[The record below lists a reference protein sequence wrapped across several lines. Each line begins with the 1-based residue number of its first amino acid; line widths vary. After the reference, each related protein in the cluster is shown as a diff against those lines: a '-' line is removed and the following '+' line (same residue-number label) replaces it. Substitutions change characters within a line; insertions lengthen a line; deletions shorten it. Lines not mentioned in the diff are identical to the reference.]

1 MSKTPNNKEIF
12 SELLSIASSDEVAS
26 LIDSNDFF
34 KPENCDWKPYGGRDN
49 NAGQVEG
56 QMKSSSNALVEKLTN
71 SIDSLLMRRCYEIE
85 GEAPDSKNP
94 KLPKSLS
101 EAISKYFGGE
111 EEINKKRSDWA
122 KRHLVVLAEGDKKKP
137 TLTVID
143 RGEGQSPERI
153 QNTIVHLSGSIKRN
167 IDFVFGK
174 YHQGGSAAI
183 RFCGSKARCYQL
195 VLSRRAETIAEKGKS
210 NDYGWTLVRRNYKS
224 RTAYYE
230 YCTDKSGNT
239 FSFKYEQPLKIDGL
253 EIEFIDGC
261 LIRLYDY
268 YLDNPSNITF
278 GRNSLSFDIN
288 QKLQKSP
295 LPIHLQDVRGW
306 KGDTKTTIAGLL
318 RRIEDNKE
326 IIADDITLPAGLGEV
341 GVRNIRCIRLKHI
354 SDASEGVKAYKEQM
368 EKIFYIENGLAL
380 GCENESFLRT
390 YCQLPALA
398 PYLLCYIDMS
408 DIPVELANLFHA
420 GREEF
425 AHTDDYRILK
435 DRLKTFFENEIFEK
449 WDKEY
454 QEKSLASANEDNKEL
469 DKLIEK
475 AIVDDPELKELLGIG
490 EEIKI
495 PKGKEE
501 DKDKY
506 VGEEHP
512 KKFEYV
518 GEQPKEVDKSSYA
531 LVSFRTEAEDKLLTR
546 KKNRYYIDWS
556 KDSRLFDV
564 VVRGMNKGVISLRV
578 DCRENVKAGDEDK
591 ITFTLLDPEKKKKFE
606 QVISF
611 LAIATPPYA
620 GSYFPT
626 YFKPLKEA
634 LTLPPKTNKK
644 FSFATDAVNDYF
656 TRESDTGTI
665 VFEERDDLKIKKF
678 KLHDG
683 VLEITFYTTIE
694 KLGARP
700 DIKLAINGS
709 GDHRFD
715 FVIPLEIIPPEES
728 SKLNEP
734 KRNPVYEKDW
744 PTYNWNEN
752 DISSVDSSRTQGLI
766 VNLNLDSKPLKDL
779 RKMVGVDPDK
789 ADGAKNKYIADV
801 YIYSLYLY
809 FELKNDP
816 DKDRILG
823 SAMRAI
829 GKALPGMIRKIV

>member
-1 MSKTPNNKEIF
+1 MSKTANNKEMF
-12 SELLSIASSDEVAS
+12 LKLLSIASSDEIAS
-26 LIDSNDFF
+26 LIDNDNFF
-34 KPENCDWKPYGGRDN
+34 KSENCDWKPYGGREN

-71 SIDSLLMRRCYEIE
+71 AIDALLMRRCYEVE
-85 GEAPDSKNP
+85 GTAPDSKDP

-101 EAISKYFGGE
+101 EAINKYFGGE
-111 EEINKKRSDWA
+111 DEINKKRSEWA
-122 KRHLVVLAEGDKKKP
+122 KQHLVVLAEGDKKKP
-137 TLTVID
+137 TLTIID
-143 RGEGQSPERI
+143 RGEGQLPERI
-153 QNTIVHLSGSIKRN
+153 QNTIVHLSGSIKLN
-167 IDFVFGK
+167 VDFVFGK

-183 RFCGSKARCYQL
+183 RFCGSKRKCYQL
-195 VLSRRAETIAEKGKS
+195 VSSRRAETIVDKS
-210 NDYGWTLVRRNYKS
+210 EANNYGWTLVRRNYKGKN
-224 RTAYYE
+224 AFYE
-230 YCTDKSGNT
+230 YCTDKNGNT
-239 FSFKYEQPLKIDGL
+239 FSFKFEKPLKIDGL
-253 EIEFIDGC
+253 DIEFTDGC

-268 YLDNPSNITF
+268 YLENPSNITY
-278 GRNSLSFDIN
+278 GRNSLAFDID

-295 LPIHLQDVRGW
+295 LPMYLQDMRGW
-306 KGDTKTTIAGLL
+306 RGDTKYTIAGLL
-318 RRIEDNKE
+318 RRIEDNKD
-326 IIADDITLPAGLGEV
+326 IVNDDLTLPAGLGEV

-354 SDASEGVKAYKEQM
+354 SDANGVESYKLQR
-368 EKIFYIENGLAL
+368 EKIFYVENGLAL
-380 GCENESFLRT
+380 GYENESFLRT
-390 YCQLPALA
+390 DCQLPALA

-425 AHTDDYRILK
+425 AHTDDYRTLK

-501 DKDKY
+501 DKEKY

-518 GEQPKEVDKSSYA
+518 GDQPKEVDKSSYA
-531 LVSFRTEAEDKLLTR
+531 LVSFKTEAEDKLLTR

-556 KDSRLFDV
+556 RDSKLFDV
-564 VVRGMNKGVISLRV
+564 VLRGMNKGVISLRV
-578 DCRENVKAGDEDK
+578 DCKENAKVGDEDK
-591 ITFTLLDPEKKKKFE
+591 ITFTLLDSEKKNKFE
-606 QVISF
+606 QVVSF
-611 LAIATPPYA
+611 KAIETPPYA

-626 YFKPLKEA
+626 YFEPQKEILKIS
-634 LTLPPKTNKK
+634 PKTSKK
-644 FSFATDAVNDYF
+644 FTFTTDVANDYF
-656 TRESDTGTI
+656 ARDTDTGSLE
-665 VFEERDDLKIKKF
+665 FQERDDLRIKKHR
-678 KLHDG
+678 LNDG
-683 VLEITFYTTIE
+683 ILEITFHTTTE
-694 KLGARP
+694 KLGKLP
-700 DIKLAINGS
+700 DIKLAIIDTAN
-709 GDHRFD
+709 HRFD
-715 FVIPLEIIPPEES
+715 IAIPAEIVPPEES

-752 DISSVDSSRTQGLI
+752 DIASVDSSRTRGLI
-766 VNLNLDSKPLKDL
+766 VNLNVDSKPLKEL
-779 RKMVGVDPDK
+779 KKMVGIDK
-789 ADGAKNKYIADV
+789 VESAQNKYIADT

-816 DKDRILG
+816 NKDHVLG

-829 GKALPGMIRKIV
+829 GKALPGMVRKIV